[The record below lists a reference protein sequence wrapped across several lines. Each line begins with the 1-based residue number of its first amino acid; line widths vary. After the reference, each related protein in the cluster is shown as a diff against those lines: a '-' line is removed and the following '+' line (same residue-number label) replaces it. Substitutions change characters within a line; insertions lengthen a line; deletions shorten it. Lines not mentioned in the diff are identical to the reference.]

1 VMLDVLSAILAVV
14 GCAFFVAGTVG
25 VLRFPDLR
33 SRLHAIT
40 KADNLGLGLVLAAL
54 ALQAPS
60 LAVAVKLGLIWL
72 LALLASSTISF
83 LLAAR
88 PSDGAA
94 DRAPS

>member
-1 VMLDVLSAILAVV
+1 MILDVVSAVLAVV

-54 ALQAPS
+54 ALQALSP
-60 LAVAVKLGLIWL
+60 AVAVKLGLVWL

-83 LLAAR
+83 LLAAE
-88 PSDGAA
+88 PP
-94 DRAPS
+94 DRAAS

>member
-1 VMLDVLSAILAVV
+1 VILDVLSAVLAVA

-40 KADNLGLGLVLAAL
+40 KADNLGLGLVLGAL

-83 LLAAR
+83 LLAAELR
-88 PSDGAA
+88 DDSP
-94 DRAPS
+94 DRARP